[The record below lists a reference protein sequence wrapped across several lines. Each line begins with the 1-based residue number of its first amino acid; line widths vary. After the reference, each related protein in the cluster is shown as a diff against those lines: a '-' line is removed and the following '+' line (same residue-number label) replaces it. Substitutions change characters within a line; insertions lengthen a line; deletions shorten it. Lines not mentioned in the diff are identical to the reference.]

1 MKLLIKTV
9 APVVLTIVI
18 VLTYIS
24 RADAGGPWSNQ
35 YCNIETETI
44 KTIDQNGNL
53 VNEETKEKVVCDD
66 GASDFLEG
74 MGIAKNCKFFDWQMN
89 INGKVIPQRSI
100 ACERLDGGGY
110 EIVKGYHSIQ

>member
-9 APVVLTIVI
+9 ALVVLTIVI

-53 VNEETKEKVVCDD
+53 VNEETKEKRRQPKKKLQYPGVTLNLNTW
-66 GASDFLEG
+66 GR
-74 MGIAKNCKFFDWQMN
+74 
-89 INGKVIPQRSI
+89 P
-100 ACERLDGGGY
+100 
-110 EIVKGYHSIQ
+110 